1 MNLHKFYIDFTSEGY
16 NFYTAVK
23 KDRGAGKASART
35 AGDPIESNY
44 KIEFEV
50 EENGKNHSE
59 GCHEK

>member
-35 AGDPIESNY
+35 AGESDRKNI

-59 GCHEK
+59 GRHEK

>member
-23 KDRGAGKASART
+23 RTEARERLPRGRRENL
-35 AGDPIESNY
+35 IEENI

-59 GCHEK
+59 GRHEK